1 MSKKFG
7 ISTEIKYIDLAE
19 ILANFKNPKFW
30 KKSWCVFKTKDFEC
44 YWKMTN
50 IDITDNC
57 ISSRV
62 ELHYHG
68 KHDCKEY
75 FWDNNIKTS
84 GCSSIPIENSDYTQE
99 VLNRNIVSAIQTT
112 IDYLEKAIIVNSYAY
127 KEAQRLESDEEE
139 RLTEVAENFL
149 DENNVSNKDI
159 REAYIDRF
167 VSDASK
173 YDYTGRVKQ
182 SAIHK
187 YYPSARLMLY
197 SWFNNKKKF
206 DEEAKFLKE
215 NMGVTKKLT
224 YEIWKARKELESDAF
239 IEEAESKLEGI

>member
-7 ISTEIKYIDLAE
+7 VSTEIKYIDLAE
-19 ILANFKNPKFW
+19 ILANYKNPKFW

-44 YWKMTN
+44 YWKMTYIN
-50 IDITDNC
+50 IGDNS
-57 ISSRV
+57 ISSQV

-68 KHDCKEY
+68 KHNCREY
-75 FWDNNIKTS
+75 SWSS
-84 GCSSIPIENSDYTQE
+84 GIFVSSCSSIPIENSDYTQE
-99 VLNRNIVSAIQTT
+99 VFNRNITNAIAYT
-112 IDYLEKAIIVNSYAY
+112 IEYLEKAIVIHSYDYQQAI
-127 KEAQRLESDEEE
+127 QLERDEEE
-139 RLTEVAENFL
+139 RLTEVAEDFL
-149 DENNVSNKDI
+149 DQNNVSNKDI

-173 YDYTGRVKQ
+173 YDYTGRIKA
-182 SAIHK
+182 SAIRK

>member
-19 ILANFKNPKFW
+19 ILANYKNPKFW

-75 FWDNNIKTS
+75 FWDNNTKTS
-84 GCSSIPIENSDYTQE
+84 CCSSIPIENSDYTQE
-99 VLNRNIVSAIQTT
+99 VLNRNIVSTIQTT
-112 IDYLEKAIIVNSYAY
+112 IDYLEKAIIANSYDY
-127 KEAQRLESDEEE
+127 KEAQRLERDEEE
-139 RLTEVAENFL
+139 RLTEVAEDFL
-149 DENNVSNKDI
+149 DQNNVSNKDI

-182 SAIHK
+182 SAIRK

-197 SWFNNKKKF
+197 SWFNNKRKF